1 MDVDEVV
8 SGLILEL
15 RRGTLILLVLSQMK
29 EPTYG
34 YSLVKTLSDN
44 QIPMD
49 ANTLYPL
56 LRRLEGQ
63 GLLSSRWDTAQGKP
77 RKYYQITEVGT
88 EVLEKTKTYW
98 KRFSEHVDNLL
109 EGTVLIRI
117 CWSAIF
123 MPSHAGCRESSGR
136 MWPRNCEV
144 WWMICS
150 PTDAGTSPQRK
161 KICGWC

>member
-63 GLLSSRWDTAQGKP
+63 GLLSSQWDTAQGKP
-77 RKYYQITEVGT
+77 RKYYQITEAGM
-88 EVLEKTKTYW
+88 EVLEKTEIYW
-98 KRFSEHVDNLL
+98 KNFSDHVDKLL
-109 EGTVLIRI
+109 EGTV
-117 CWSAIF
+117 
-123 MPSHAGCRESSGR
+123 
-136 MWPRNCEV
+136 
-144 WWMICS
+144 
-150 PTDAGTSPQRK
+150 
-161 KICGWC
+161 